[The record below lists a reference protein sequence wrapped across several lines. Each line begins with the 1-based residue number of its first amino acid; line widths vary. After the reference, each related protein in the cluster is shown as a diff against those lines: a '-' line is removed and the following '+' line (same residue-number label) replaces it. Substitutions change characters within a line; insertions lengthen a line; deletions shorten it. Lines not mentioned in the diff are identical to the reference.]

1 MILNEN
7 VFAPNIETTDENLS
21 LPEIYMKMRFPS
33 VGKEIFTNAPVHGP
47 TGAIF
52 AIRGKASK
60 DGYELLRSE
69 VEVFPDM
76 LEKKVE
82 ISKEVVEDLQ
92 SMFGLDGLKLLAAYL
107 AGFAKEEENDKTL
120 AFLETNCES
129 RPNLTLSEPQNPETT
144 WKEISYKAHQLVL
157 EANMTGKM
165 TYNAFVLLPYKYAAS
180 IMSDFADLHNSK
192 EANID
197 EAFVGNSGN
206 LKFFINPN
214 PEADTAYVGLTH
226 PFDTGKS
233 CATFSEYFNEI
244 REALDPKSG
253 RIKYFIYSKF
263 ALTKNPLHTANTP
276 LMFKFKIN

>member
-60 DGYELLRSE
+60 DGYELLRSD

-120 AFLETNCES
+120 TFLETNCES

-180 IMSDFADLHNSK
+180 IMSDFADLHNSR

-233 CATFSEYFNEI
+233 CAVFSEYFNEI

-263 ALTKNPLHTANTP
+263 ALTKNPLHTASTP

>member
-1 MILNEN
+1 MLLEN

-107 AGFAKEEENDKTL
+107 AGFAATWVAGFDDPPEEET
-120 AFLETNCES
+120 
-129 RPNLTLSEPQNPETT
+129 
-144 WKEISYKAHQLVL
+144 
-157 EANMTGKM
+157 
-165 TYNAFVLLPYKYAAS
+165 
-180 IMSDFADLHNSK
+180 
-192 EANID
+192 
-197 EAFVGNSGN
+197 
-206 LKFFINPN
+206 
-214 PEADTAYVGLTH
+214 
-226 PFDTGKS
+226 
-233 CATFSEYFNEI
+233 
-244 REALDPKSG
+244 
-253 RIKYFIYSKF
+253 
-263 ALTKNPLHTANTP
+263 
-276 LMFKFKIN
+276 

>member
-60 DGYELLRSE
+60 DGYELLRSD

-120 AFLETNCES
+120 TFLETNCES

-180 IMSDFADLHNSK
+180 IMSDFADLHNSR

-214 PEADTAYVGLTH
+214 PEADTVYVGLTH

>member
-1 MILNEN
+1 MFGMPYLGSKNKI
-7 VFAPNIETTDENLS
+7 A
-21 LPEIYMKMRFPS
+21 
-33 VGKEIFTNAPVHGP
+33 KEIFTNAPVHGP

-107 AGFAKEEENDKTL
+107 AGFAKEEENEKTL
-120 AFLETNCES
+120 AFLEANCET

-144 WKEISYKAHQLVL
+144 WKEISYKAHQLIL

-180 IMSDFADLHNSK
+180 IMSDFADLHNSR

>member
-1 MILNEN
+1 MLLEN

-120 AFLETNCES
+120 AFLEANCVS

-180 IMSDFADLHNSK
+180 IMADFADLHNSSF
-192 EANID
+192 ANID
-197 EAFVGNSGN
+197 KAFVGNSGN

-226 PFDTGKS
+226 LFDTGKS

-263 ALTKNPLHTANTP
+263 ALTKNPLHTTTTP

>member
-1 MILNEN
+1 MLLEN

-120 AFLETNCES
+120 AFLEANCVS

-180 IMSDFADLHNSK
+180 IMADFADLHNSK

-214 PEADTAYVGLTH
+214 PEADTVYVGLTH

-276 LMFKFKIN
+276 LMFKFKIS

>member
-1 MILNEN
+1 MLLEN

-120 AFLETNCES
+120 AFLEANCVS

-180 IMSDFADLHNSK
+180 IMADFADLHNSK

-206 LKFFINPN
+206 LKFFINPD
-214 PEADTAYVGLTH
+214 PEADTVYVGLTH

-276 LMFKFKIN
+276 LMFKFKIS

>member
-60 DGYELLRSE
+60 DGYELLRSD

-120 AFLETNCES
+120 TFLETNCES

-180 IMSDFADLHNSK
+180 IMSDFADLHNSR

-214 PEADTAYVGLTH
+214 PEADTVYVGLTH

-233 CATFSEYFNEI
+233 CAVFSEYFNEI